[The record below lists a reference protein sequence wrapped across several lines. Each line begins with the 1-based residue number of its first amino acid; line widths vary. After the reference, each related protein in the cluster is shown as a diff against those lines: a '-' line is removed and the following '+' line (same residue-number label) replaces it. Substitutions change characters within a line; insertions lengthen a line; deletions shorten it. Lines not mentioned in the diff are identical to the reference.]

1 MDESTK
7 GRVSELLSEA
17 SRLLSSPS
25 GSTSNPGPA
34 VNSSRPTA
42 FSQPTINETLR
53 RAEGMLRD
61 SASAGLC
68 RRLNRQERLR
78 AASGPYQRNNTAKK
92 TVKKEKKAL
101 EFALLR
107 CWDSEDQEELHHL
120 KWDSI
125 IANGMLVLEDCADE
139 ITIRKA
145 VKDSLT
151 AKFPLLGVNDFEFVK
166 VRHKAISTLQLGPGT
181 EYNYSVV
188 KKMAG
193 QGLVYLKVKQGFE
206 FVYNGEPESDE
217 DLLKSTFDSA
227 CSATVAASENQIPVV
242 EDNHHVENQDLLESA
257 SPPSK
262 TDQLIEEIHKK
273 GMSDPVEILRFLQ
286 KELLQGRDLDVTS
299 ESELM
304 EGETNYICI
313 DRHDILKTTFTELAS
328 IENFHIT
335 FEVDFMGEKARDLG
349 GPRKEWIRLM
359 NLAVKEKYFD
369 HGLREHLSD
378 DYFYV
383 GIMMGIALLQ
393 NGQLPTFLPINVIEE
408 LATSTND
415 SCIVNLQRGLDVFG
429 FIKIFQKVPVLLH
442 LVRPTT
448 HKLAARMLLNLLSP
462 KFSEEGST
470 CYLREKQVYAL
481 FVKYVREVSSGRR
494 DGITLSNVLV
504 FVTGASEEP
513 VLGFVLHP
521 SIKFALCEESSKV
534 HVNIPSN
541 SAFNIK
547 IVLFVDYGAI
557 NYFLM
562 YSGSL

>member
-25 GSTSNPGPA
+25 SSTSNPA
-34 VNSSRPTA
+34 TNSSRSTA
-42 FSQPTINETLR
+42 FPQPAINETLR
-53 RAEGMLRD
+53 RAEGMLRE

-101 EFALLR
+101 EYALLR
-107 CWDSEDQEELHHL
+107 CWDSDDQEELHHL

-125 IANGMLVLEDCADE
+125 IANGMLALEECADE
-139 ITIRKA
+139 TTIRKA

-151 AKFPLLGVNDFEFVK
+151 TKFPLLGVNDFEFVK

-193 QGLVYLKVKQGFE
+193 QGLVYLKIKQGFE
-206 FVYNGEPESDE
+206 FVYNGEPESDD
-217 DLLKSTFDSA
+217 DLLKSTFDST
-227 CSATVAASENQIPVV
+227 CSATDAAAENEIADV
-242 EDNHHVENQDLLESA
+242 EDNHHVENQDLLESGDV

-262 TDQLIEEIHKK
+262 TDELIAEIHKQ
-273 GMSDPVEILRFLQ
+273 GMIDPVEILRFLQ
-286 KELLQGRDLDVTS
+286 KELLQGRNLDVTS
-299 ESELM
+299 EYELM

-313 DRHDILKTTFTELAS
+313 DRHDIVKTTFTELAS

-359 NLAVKEKYFD
+359 NLAIKEKYFD
-369 HGLREHLSD
+369 RGLREHLSD

-408 LATSTND
+408 LVTSTND
-415 SCIVNLQRGLDVFG
+415 CCIVNLQRGLDVFG
-429 FIKIFQKVPVLLH
+429 FFKIFQKVPVLLH

-513 VLGFVLHP
+513 VLGFVLQP

-541 SAFNIK
+541 NAFNVK
-547 IVLFVDYGAI
+547 IVLLVDYGAI
-557 NYFLM
+557 NFF
-562 YSGSL
+562 